1 MYYAETIN
9 SSFRT
14 LPIITLILSIISGV
28 LVYIF
33 FLSPKKENK
42 LSPLLKY
49 LKDFLNFDKMV
60 IETILKIVYLIST
73 IFVILTSFNFIAYDF
88 GLFFLNLILAPI
100 FIRLVYELILI
111 NICIWKNTTA
121 INKKMK

>member
-9 SSFRT
+9 SSFRNW
-14 LPIITLILSIISGV
+14 PIITLILSIISGV

-33 FLSPKKENK
+33 FLSPKKENN
-42 LSPLLKY
+42 LSPLLKC
-49 LKDFLNFDKMV
+49 LKDFLNFDKMM

-88 GLFFLNLILAPI
+88 GLFFLTLILGPI
-100 FIRLVYELILI
+100 FIRLFYELILI
-111 NICIWKNTTA
+111 NICIWKNTTD

>member
-14 LPIITLILSIISGV
+14 WPIITLILSIISGV

-33 FLSPKKENK
+33 FLSSKKENK

-88 GLFFLNLILAPI
+88 GLFFLNLILGPI

>member
-14 LPIITLILSIISGV
+14 WPIITLILSIISGV

-88 GLFFLNLILAPI
+88 GLFFLNLILGPI